1 MDFKSVE
8 NMCFLL
14 SNGFNMKMIQVPVG
28 RTEVSFTG
36 HISQFMIKDHCFIGR

>member
-14 SNGFNMKMIQVPVG
+14 SNGFNMKMRQVPVG
-28 RTEVSFTG
+28 RGGFFYRSHFTVY
-36 HISQFMIKDHCFIGR
+36 D